1 MRRMIG
7 SLMVDARGCVG
18 HTVWMYAVWCIEIW
32 GPMYM
37 DRRIDVMI
45 CSLEMHLDR
54 SPLPL
59 FEECSC

>member
-1 MRRMIG
+1 
-7 SLMVDARGCVG
+7 MVDARGCVG

-45 CSLEMHLDR
+45 CSLEIHLDR